1 VKASTRW
8 LHTAA
13 VSAAL
18 GSILASTAAYASP
31 PDPQALEQR
40 GHRKKV
46 AGAVLMGL
54 GLGLT
59 AVGLGLAL
67 DGALHVHCTGHE
79 EHAVCEPSSAASEL
93 QLGETGAAFGQLMT
107 VVGIPIYVVGAKQV
121 ADGRRLSGQLALQP
135 LASPSGVGVV
145 ARLALRF

>member
-1 VKASTRW
+1 MKASTRW
-8 LHTAA
+8 RQTA
-13 VSAAL
+13 VVWAAL

-31 PDPQALEQR
+31 LDPQELERR
-40 GHRKKV
+40 GHSKKV

-93 QLGETGAAFGQLMT
+93 QLGETGAALGQIMT

-121 ADGRRLSGQLALQP
+121 ADGRRLSGQLAFQP
-135 LASPSGVGVV
+135 LVGAHNAGAVV
-145 ARLALRF
+145 RLALRF